1 MSTRR
6 QSRRITVESPV
17 DVDTATIDHQL
28 NKEVTQHHFPYKLYD
43 MLEYAADSEYS
54 SSVSWSD
61 DGTSFAINNKDIFME
76 CIVPLFFKQTKFRS
90 FVSRLDVVHIL
101 CLFYCNILRRC
112 VVYLSS
118 YYINYYSLLS
128 TAQTYNTYNRQD
140 SSIYGVS
147 QETLIVVHGSTKILS
162 AAELKDFNTSRE
174 LRIRARHLLVLQTP
188 SN

>member
-17 DVDTATIDHQL
+17 DVDTATIDNQL
-28 NKEVTQHHFPYKLYD
+28 NKEVTQQHHFPYKLYD

-90 FVSRLDVVHIL
+90 FVS
-101 CLFYCNILRRC
+101 
-112 VVYLSS
+112 
-118 YYINYYSLLS
+118 
-128 TAQTYNTYNRQD
+128 
-140 SSIYGVS
+140 IYDII
-147 QETLIVVHGSTKILS
+147 T
-162 AAELKDFNTSRE
+162 
-174 LRIRARHLLVLQTP
+174 
-188 SN
+188 